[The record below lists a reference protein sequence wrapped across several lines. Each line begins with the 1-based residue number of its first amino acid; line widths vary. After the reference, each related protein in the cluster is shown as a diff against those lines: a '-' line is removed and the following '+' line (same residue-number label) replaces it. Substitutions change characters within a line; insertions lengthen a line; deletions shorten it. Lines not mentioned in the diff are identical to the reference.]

1 MGEET
6 GPRRGFAPG
15 KLSRALT
22 MSQSS
27 EISVRVT
34 REHRLAEEWE
44 LVLVAEGLTPSVRR
58 TREGIILSVPEKEV
72 ERALA
77 ALAAYEREN
86 PPKLRQADEP
96 IGSAGLLPGI
106 GIAAALLLFFFV
118 TDVWMPNVAW
128 FERGSADANQI
139 LHGEIWRTV
148 TALTLHADIV
158 HALSNAVG
166 AAVFFSAVFGLLG
179 IGLGSALVLL
189 AGGGGNLANAVLHG
203 SPHFSVGA
211 STSVF
216 AAVGVLGGLGVL
228 RRWRKAAHKRRAW
241 IPIAAALALLAMLG
255 SGGERV
261 DVWAHLFGLL
271 LGGAS
276 GIVIGFAAPNPPAPR
291 IQWAC
296 GSAALALLI
305 YGWILALR

>member
-1 MGEET
+1 
-6 GPRRGFAPG
+6 
-15 KLSRALT
+15 
-22 MSQSS
+22 MSESS

-44 LVLVAEGLTPSVRR
+44 LVLVAEGLTPTVRL
-58 TREGIILSVPEKEV
+58 TRAGIILSVPEKQV

-86 PPKLRQADEP
+86 APQSRQAEEP
-96 IGSAGLLPGI
+96 IGSAGLVPGI
-106 GIAAALLLFFFV
+106 GTAAALLLFFFV
-118 TDVWMPNVAW
+118 TDVWMPNVPW
-128 FERGSADANQI
+128 FERGGADANRI
-139 LHGEIWRTV
+139 LQGEIWRTV
-148 TALTLHADIV
+148 TSLTLHVDIV

-166 AAVFFSAVFGLLG
+166 AAVFFSAVFGMLG
-179 IGLGSALVLL
+179 PGVGSALVLL
-189 AGGGGNLANAVLHG
+189 AGAAGNLANAVLHG

-228 RRWRKAAHKRRAW
+228 RRWRKAAHRRRAW
-241 IPIAAALALLAMLG
+241 MPIAAALALLAMLG

-271 LGGAS
+271 LGGVS
-276 GIVIGFAAPNPPAPR
+276 GILVGFTAPHPPPLR